1 MYVDPKTGRSIL
13 GLWDKEKQQWVLDM
27 QGLVTIKTL
36 AAAARERL
44 EKNPESAGAF
54 LELKSDLSEEEIAE
68 YRNEIELNEEDDLQY
83 EIELATLEIE
93 ARARELNKANQKS

>member
-13 GLWDKEKQQWVLDM
+13 GLWDEEKQQWVLDM

-54 LELKSDLSEEEIAE
+54 LELRSLIYQKKKLPNTAMKLNSMKKTIFNMKLS
-68 YRNEIELNEEDDLQY
+68 LQP
-83 EIELATLEIE
+83 
-93 ARARELNKANQKS
+93 